1 MSVRID
7 LGPPSMG
14 YRILVIDDDRH
25 LLKALDTA
33 LTRLGYQVLHAED
46 GEKGLWLAEQEAPDL
61 VILDLNLP
69 GISGLDVCRKL
80 RQHAWVPILVLS
92 SVDREQNKIQALDLG
107 ADDYVTKPFGF
118 GELAA
123 RIRALLRRS
132 QPTRFKEAR
141 ILEYGS
147 LRMDLEAHVVT
158 KAGLVIALNPKE
170 FGVLECL
177 ASQPNRLLTRD
188 AIIDQVWG
196 SDAPGNNRIVDVVIR
211 RLREKVEDNP
221 NSPQLIVTVW
231 GIGYKF
237 VVNESR

>member
-1 MSVRID
+1 
-7 LGPPSMG
+7 MG

-25 LLKALDTA
+25 LLKTLDTA
-33 LTRLGYQVLHAED
+33 LTRLGYQVLQAED
-46 GEKGLWLAEQEAPDL
+46 GEKGLWLADQEAPDL
-61 VILDLNLP
+61 VILDLNLT
-69 GISGLDVCRKL
+69 GMSGLDVCRKL
-80 RQHAWVPILVLS
+80 RQRSWVPILILS
-92 SVDREQNKIQALDLG
+92 SMDREQNKVQALDLG

-132 QPTRFKEAR
+132 HPTRFKEAR
-141 ILEYGS
+141 ILEFGS
-147 LRMDLEAHVVT
+147 LRVDLEAHVVT
-158 KAGLVIALNPKE
+158 KAGLVIDLNPKE

-177 ASQPNRLLTRD
+177 ATQPNRLLTRD
-188 AIIDQVWG
+188 AIINQVWG

-231 GIGYKF
+231 GLGYKF